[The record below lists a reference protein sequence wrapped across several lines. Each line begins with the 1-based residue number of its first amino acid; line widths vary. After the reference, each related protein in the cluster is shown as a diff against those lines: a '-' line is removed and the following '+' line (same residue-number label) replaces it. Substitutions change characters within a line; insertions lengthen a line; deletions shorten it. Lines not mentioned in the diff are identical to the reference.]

1 VLRQIPALTGRLA
14 GNHTREFSAMKMER
28 EMKLFT
34 RHCSQAVC
42 FFCLVVSL
50 IFCGS
55 NSALAQDQAPD
66 SFSWSVTPYL
76 WASETKL
83 DLTLRNGLSVG
94 DTVSFRDLLDTL
106 DTAFMIHAEGGKGK
120 WSMYGD
126 LTYLDMS
133 DSNERQ
139 LLTIDS
145 ESEQTFLDLGAAY
158 WPGGVN
164 SNLSLLGGLRYS
176 GFDDRYTFRA
186 ADQTIGTRRTTSD
199 YYDALIGIRYRFD
212 LSERWSLLTRADY
225 SFGDSEGIY
234 VVNANFSVTVGK
246 RRQNRILFGYQYKQA
261 EFKDGD
267 LKSNFTYYGP
277 MAGFNF
283 RW

>member
-1 VLRQIPALTGRLA
+1 MGHSDGKDA
-14 GNHTREFSAMKMER
+14 RECVRVKKVSV
-28 EMKLFT
+28 MKLLIEYS
-34 RHCSQAVC
+34 SQAVC
-42 FFCLVVSL
+42 SFCLAFSL
-50 IFCGS
+50 FVCGA
-55 NSALAQDQAPD
+55 NPALAQQQGHDPD

-83 DLTLRNGLSVG
+83 DLTLGNGLSVG
-94 DTVSFRDLLDTL
+94 DTVSFSDLLDTL
-106 DTAFMIHAEGGKGK
+106 DTAVMVHVEGGKGN
-120 WSMYGD
+120 WSMFGD

-133 DSNERQ
+133 DSNERE
-139 LLTIDS
+139 LITIDS
-145 ESEQTFLDLGAAY
+145 DSEQTFLDVGAAY
-158 WPGGVN
+158 WPGGVG
-164 SNLSLLGGLRYS
+164 SNLSVLGGLRYS

-186 ADQTIGTRRTTSD
+186 GGETIGTRRNKND
-199 YYDALIGIRYRFD
+199 YYDALIGVRYRFD

-261 EFKDGD
+261 KFKDGD
-267 LKSNFTYYGP
+267 LRSDFTYYGP

>member
-1 VLRQIPALTGRLA
+1 
-14 GNHTREFSAMKMER
+14 
-28 EMKLFT
+28 
-34 RHCSQAVC
+34 
-42 FFCLVVSL
+42 LVV
-50 IFCGS
+50 CGAS
-55 NSALAQDQAPD
+55 SALAQEQNPE

-83 DLTLRNGLSVG
+83 DLTLGNGLSVG
-94 DTVSFRDLLDTL
+94 DTVSFSDLLDTL
-106 DTAFMIHAEGGKGK
+106 DTAFMIHAEGGKGN

-133 DSNERQ
+133 DSDERE
-139 LLTIDS
+139 LITIDS
-145 ESEQTFLDLGAAY
+145 DSEQTFLDVGAAY
-158 WPGGVN
+158 WPNGVN
-164 SNLSLLGGLRYS
+164 SNLSVLGGLRYS
-176 GFDDRYTFRA
+176 SFDDRYTFRA
-186 ADQTIGTRRTTSD
+186 GDETIGTRRMSSD
-199 YYDALIGIRYRFD
+199 YYDALIGVRYRFD

-261 EFKDGD
+261 EFKEGD
-267 LKSNFTYYGP
+267 LRSKFSYYGP

>member
-1 VLRQIPALTGRLA
+1 MKRPIKYSNLA
-14 GNHTREFSAMKMER
+14 VGYLC
-28 EMKLFT
+28 LFV
-34 RHCSQAVC
+34 SLAVC
-42 FFCLVVSL
+42 GA
-50 IFCGS
+50 GS
-55 NSALAQDQAPD
+55 AQAQGQSPD

-83 DLTLRNGLSVG
+83 DLTLGNGLSAS
-94 DTVSFRDLLDTL
+94 DKVSFSDLLDTL

-133 DSNERQ
+133 DSNERE
-139 LLTIDS
+139 LITIDS
-145 ESEQTFLDLGAAY
+145 DSEQTFLDLGAAY

-186 ADQTIGTRRTTSD
+186 ADETIGTRRTTSD

-267 LKSNFTYYGP
+267 LTLDFTYYGP

>member
-1 VLRQIPALTGRLA
+1 MKRLI
-14 GNHTREFSAMKMER
+14 SDS
-28 EMKLFT
+28 
-34 RHCSQAVC
+34 SQAIC
-42 FFCLVVSL
+42 FLSLAVSLVV
-50 IFCGS
+50 CGAS
-55 NSALAQDQAPD
+55 PALAQGQNPE

-83 DLTLRNGLSVG
+83 DLTLGNGISAS
-94 DTVSFRDLLDTL
+94 DKVSFSDLLDTL
-106 DTAFMIHAEGGKGK
+106 DTAFMVHAEGGKGK

-133 DSNERQ
+133 DSDERE
-139 LLTIDS
+139 LITIDS
-145 ESEQTFLDLGAAY
+145 DSEQTFLDLGAAY

-186 ADQTIGTRRTTSD
+186 ADETIGTRRTTSD

-267 LKSNFTYYGP
+267 LTSDFTYYGP